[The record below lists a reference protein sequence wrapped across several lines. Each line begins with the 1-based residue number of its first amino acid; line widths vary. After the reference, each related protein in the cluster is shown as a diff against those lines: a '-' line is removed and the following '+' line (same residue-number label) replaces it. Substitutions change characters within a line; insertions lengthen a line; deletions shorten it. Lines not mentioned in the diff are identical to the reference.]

1 MKISY
6 SKPIYE
12 KDSGLLAT
20 ICFLVVIIDLIALM
34 FLRNFTSKDTGMI
47 VASNL
52 ICLPILLV
60 IFVCLAV
67 NFFKKTSTKEEAN
80 KIDNLITKYGDL
92 ANSQDFANSGFYIDD
107 APINQY
113 NYKRLNT
120 MPKNLASCF

>member
-6 SKPIYE
+6 SKPIDE

-80 KIDNLITKYGDL
+80 KIDNLIH
-92 ANSQDFANSGFYIDD
+92 DFANSGFYIDD